1 MADIRTTTTNYVH
14 SKDPN
19 LLNVHKAMVYR
30 DDEPHLRVTLGS
42 DNITISGDVNLVD
55 TVNLS
60 SATLAALETVTISNT
75 SFAITNFPTTSTVYQ
90 GTSPWVTTVTNWPA
104 LQYVNGVLYAVQ
116 SGTWSVGVS
125 GSVSVSNFTSTVNVA
140 SMPAVSGTVA
150 VSSLPAVTGTVTV
163 NGSVT
168 VTNFTSTVNVATLPA
183 ITGTV
188 VVSSLPAVTG
198 TVTVSNF
205 TSTVN
210 INSMP
215 AVSGTVVVSN
225 FTSTVRVDN
234 FPTSVTVTNF
244 TSTVFV
250 SNTLT
255 ISNTSFAVTN
265 FPTTSTVYQGTNPWN
280 ITGTV
285 VASNFTSTVNINSM
299 PSITINTVTIS
310 NTSIAV
316 TNFPTTSTVYQGTS
330 PWTVTGTVVSS
341 NFTSTVQVANTV
353 TVNQGTNPWTV
364 TGNVNATI
372 TGTSTTTLGTGSTD
386 AFGRLRVSQPY
397 TLFDSRARYY
407 DHNEFSSST
416 STGGT
421 VVYDANGSTYQLN
434 VTAANGSSVIR
445 ETKRV
450 FPYQPGKSLLVMTT
464 FCMNTPKTNLR
475 QRVGY
480 FTTNNGIYFE
490 NDGTYNYLVIR
501 SYSSGA
507 LVEDRVR
514 QDAWDNPFAGLN
526 VDRTQ
531 IFWTDVEWLG
541 VGSVRCGFVVNG
553 AYVLCHTFHHAN
565 VAGNTTTYMTTAVLP
580 VRYEI
585 TNTAGTS
592 GASMMRQIC
601 STVISEGGY
610 NAFTYSETA
619 GRGTSVLRLSSAGTY
634 YPVVSIRLD
643 STRLDA
649 IVLPRQ
655 VDVLSPTVNYYRW
668 KLVLN
673 PTLTGA
679 TFAGHSASGTV
690 EYDTA
695 ATAISGG
702 TELQAGYV
710 SSRELSVLGAD
721 EFAFQLG
728 RTLAGVSDI
737 VTLAM
742 AATSNN
748 ADVLAQIGWQE
759 IT

>member
-1 MADIRTTTTNYVH
+1 MVQEIRQNTTDYNHPT
-14 SKDPN
+14 DPN

-55 TVNLS
+55 TVSLS
-60 SATLAALETVTISNT
+60 SSTLAALESIS
-75 SFAITNFPTTSTVYQ
+75 VRQ
-90 GTSPWVTTVTNWPA
+90 E
-104 LQYVNGVLYAVQ
+104 
-116 SGTWSVGVS
+116 GTWTVS
-125 GSVSVSNFTSTVNVA
+125 IGTNGQVVVSNFTSTVNIASLPAITGTVSINSLPAITGTVAVSNFPTSVTVTNFTSTVNIA

-150 VSSLPAVTGTVTV
+150 ISSLPAVTGTVTV

-168 VTNFTSTVNVATLPA
+168 VTNFTSTVNVNSIPA
-183 ITGTV
+183 I
-188 VVSSLPAVTG
+188 TG

-205 TSTVN
+205 TSTV
-210 INSMP
+210 S
-215 AVSGTVVVSN
+215 
-225 FTSTVRVDN
+225 
-234 FPTSVTVTNF
+234 
-244 TSTVFV
+244 V

-255 ISNTSFAVTN
+255 ISNTSFAITN
-265 FPTTSTVYQGTNPWN
+265 FPTTSTV
-280 ITGTV
+280 
-285 VASNFTSTVNINSM
+285 F
-299 PSITINTVTIS
+299 
-310 NTSIAV
+310 
-316 TNFPTTSTVYQGTS
+316 
-330 PWTVTGTVVSS
+330 
-341 NFTSTVQVANTV
+341 
-353 TVNQGTNPWTV
+353 QGTNPWTV
-364 TGNVNATI
+364 TGTVAISSLPEVEIKNDAGNPIPVSGTVNATL
-372 TGTSTTTLGTGSTD
+372 TGTNTFTLGTGSTD
-386 AFGRLRVSQPY
+386 AFGRLRVSEPY

-407 DHNEFSSST
+407 DHNDFSSST

-421 VVYDANGSTYQLN
+421 VVYEADSSTFRLA
-434 VTAANGSSVIR
+434 VSTSNGSSVIR

-450 FPYQPGKSLLVMTT
+450 FPYQPGKSLLVLAT
-464 FCMNTPKTNLR
+464 FAMNTPKVNLR

-501 SYSSGA
+501 SYSTGV
-507 LVEDRVR
+507 LVEDRIR
-514 QDAWDNPFAGLN
+514 QDAWDNPFAALN
-526 VDRTQ
+526 VARTQ
-531 IFWTDVEWLG
+531 IFWTDIEWLG

-565 VAGNTTTYMTTAVLP
+565 VVNNTTTYMTTAVLP

-585 TNTAGTS
+585 TNT
-592 GASMMRQIC
+592 GATASSSMMRQIC

-610 NAFTYSETA
+610 NAFTYSESA
-619 GRGTSVLRLSSAGTY
+619 GRGTSVLRLSSADTY
-634 YPVVSIRLD
+634 YPLVSIRLA

-668 KLVLN
+668 RLVLN

-679 TFAGHSASGTV
+679 TWAGTSTSGTV

-695 ATAISGG
+695 ATGVSGG
-702 TELQAGYV
+702 IELQTGYV
-710 SSRELSVLGAD
+710 SSRELSELGAD
-721 EFAFQLG
+721 AFAFQLG

-737 VTLAM
+737 VTLTM

>member
-1 MADIRTTTTNYVH
+1 MGVQNPNSTNYVH
-14 SKDPN
+14 PNEPN
-19 LLNVHKAMVYR
+19 LLNVHKALTY
-30 DDEPHLRVTLGS
+30 DTSGEPHLRVTLGS
-42 DNITISGDVNLVD
+42 DNITVSGNVNVLDAVRVNNTEAQRIPVYLVGNVLV
-55 TVNLS
+55 VN
-60 SATLAALETVTISNT
+60 
-75 SFAITNFPTTSTVYQ
+75 Q
-90 GTSPWVTTVTNWPA
+90 GTTPWVTTGNANVT
-104 LQYVNGVLYAVQ
+104 V
-116 SGTWSVGVS
+116 VGNITGITTLPS
-125 GSVSVSNFTSTVNVA
+125 ITGNVSVTGNVA
-140 SMPAVSGTVA
+140 VLGNIVA
-150 VSSLPAVTGTVTV
+150 IT
-163 NGSVT
+163 
-168 VTNFTSTVNVATLPA
+168 TLPA

-188 VVSSLPAVTG
+188 GVSG
-198 TVTVSNF
+198 N
-205 TSTVN
+205 VN
-210 INSMP
+210 IGQLP
-215 AVSGTVVVSN
+215 G
-225 FTSTVRVDN
+225 
-234 FPTSVTVTNF
+234 
-244 TSTVFV
+244 
-250 SNTLT
+250 
-255 ISNTSFAVTN
+255 
-265 FPTTSTVYQGTNPWN
+265 
-280 ITGTV
+280 ITGNV
-285 VASNFTSTVNINSM
+285 
-299 PSITINTVTIS
+299 SITQM
-310 NTSIAV
+310 
-316 TNFPTTSTVYQGTS
+316 PG
-330 PWTVTGTVVSS
+330 
-341 NFTSTVQVANTV
+341 
-353 TVNQGTNPWTV
+353 V
-364 TGNVNATI
+364 TGNVNIADGGGSITVDGNVTATL
-372 TGTSTTTLGTGSTD
+372 TGTNTFTLGTGSTD
-386 AFGRLRVSQPY
+386 AFGRLRVSEPY
-397 TLFDSRARYY
+397 TLFDSKARYY
-407 DHNEFSSST
+407 DHSDFSNVNA
-416 STGGT
+416 TGGT
-421 VVYDANGSTYQLN
+421 VVYDANSSTYLLN
-434 VTAANGSSVIR
+434 VTASSGSSVIR

-450 FPYQPGKSLLVMTT
+450 FPYQPGKSLLVLVT
-464 FCMNTPKTNLR
+464 FCMNTPKTDLR

-490 NDGTYNYLVIR
+490 NDGAYNYLVIR

-507 LVEDRVR
+507 LVEDRIR
-514 QDAWDNPFAGLN
+514 QDAWDNPFAALN

-531 IFWTDVEWLG
+531 IFWTDIEWLG

-565 VAGNTTTYMTTAVLP
+565 VAGNTTTYMTTATLP

-668 KLVLN
+668 KLVAN

-679 TFAGHSASGTV
+679 TWAGHSASGTV

-695 ATAISGG
+695 ATALSGG

-710 SSRELSVLGAD
+710 SSRELSELGAD
-721 EFAFQLG
+721 AFAFQLG

>member
-1 MADIRTTTTNYVH
+1 MAARGDTRINSTSYEHPQER
-14 SKDPN
+14 N
-19 LLNVHKAMVYR
+19 LLDLH
-30 DDEPHLRVTLGS
+30 T
-42 DNITISGDVNLVD
+42 
-55 TVNLS
+55 
-60 SATLAALETVTISNT
+60 
-75 SFAITNFPTTSTVYQ
+75 
-90 GTSPWVTTVTNWPA
+90 A
-104 LQYVNGVLYAVQ
+104 LQYRFGTGEPELRVNLGPNAFVISGNVLIPGIVQ
-116 SGTWSVGVS
+116 VFSDPDNPIHNHTTEVGTSGNLQVPWLPIAGNVTVDS
-125 GSVSVSNFTSTVNVA
+125 GNIIVTQGTTPWVVSNSNVA
-140 SMPAVSGTVA
+140 IIGNI
-150 VSSLPAVTGTVTV
+150 TGIT
-163 NGSVT
+163 
-168 VTNFTSTVNVATLPA
+168 TLPA
-183 ITGTV
+183 ITGNV
-188 VVSSLPAVTG
+188 QIWDG
-198 TVTVSNF
+198 GN
-205 TSTVN
+205 
-210 INSMP
+210 
-215 AVSGTVVVSN
+215 
-225 FTSTVRVDN
+225 
-234 FPTSVTVTNF
+234 
-244 TSTVFV
+244 
-250 SNTLT
+250 
-255 ISNTSFAVTN
+255 
-265 FPTTSTVYQGTNPWN
+265 
-280 ITGTV
+280 
-285 VASNFTSTVNINSM
+285 
-299 PSITINTVTIS
+299 SITVD
-310 NTSIAV
+310 
-316 TNFPTTSTVYQGTS
+316 
-330 PWTVTGTVVSS
+330 
-341 NFTSTVQVANTV
+341 
-353 TVNQGTNPWTV
+353 
-364 TGNVNATI
+364 GNVNATI
-372 TGTSTTTLGTGSTD
+372 TGTSTFTLGTGSTD
-386 AFGRLRVSQPY
+386 AFGRLRVSEPY
-397 TLFDSRARYY
+397 TLFDSKARYY
-407 DHNEFSSST
+407 DHNEFSNVNTTGGNVVYNANSST
-416 STGGT
+416 FE
-421 VVYDANGSTYQLN
+421 LN

-450 FPYQPGKSLLVMTT
+450 FPYQPGKSLLVLST

-475 QRVGY
+475 QRAGY

-507 LVEDRVR
+507 LVEDRKR
-514 QDAWDNPFAGLN
+514 QDAWDNPFLALQ

-531 IFWTDVEWLG
+531 IFWTDIEWLG

-565 VAGNTTTYMTTAVLP
+565 VAGNTTTYMTTATLP

-585 TNTAGTS
+585 TNTAGTT

-619 GRGTSVLRLSSAGTY
+619 GRGTSVLRLSSSGTY

-679 TFAGHSASGTV
+679 NWAGHSSSGTV

-710 SSRELSVLGAD
+710 SSRELSELGAD
-721 EFAFQLG
+721 AFAFQLG

>member
-55 TVNLS
+55 TVSLS

-75 SFAITNFPTTSTVYQ
+75 SFAVTNFPTTSTVYQ
-90 GTSPWVTTVTNWPA
+90 GTTPWVTTVTNWPA

-150 VSSLPAVTGTVTV
+150 ISSLPAVTGTVTV

-183 ITGTV
+183 IT
-188 VVSSLPAVTG
+188 
-198 TVTVSNF
+198 
-205 TSTVN
+205 
-210 INSMP
+210 
-215 AVSGTVVVSN
+215 GTVVVSN

-285 VASNFTSTVNINSM
+285 VSSNFTSTVNINSM
-299 PSITINTVTIS
+299 PSVTISNTITFS

-316 TNFPTTSTVYQGTS
+316 TNFPTTSTVY
-330 PWTVTGTVVSS
+330 
-341 NFTSTVQVANTV
+341 
-353 TVNQGTNPWTV
+353 QGTNPWTV

-386 AFGRLRVSQPY
+386 AFGRLRVSEPY

-407 DHNEFSSST
+407 DHNDFSSST
-416 STGGT
+416 STGAT

-434 VTAANGSSVIR
+434 VTSANGSSVIR

-565 VAGNTTTYMTTAVLP
+565 IAGNTTTYMTTAVLP

-673 PTLTGA
+673 PTLTDA
-679 TFAGHSASGTV
+679 TFAGHSATGTV

-695 ATAISGG
+695 ATAMSGG

>member
-1 MADIRTTTTNYVH
+1 MVADIRQPTTGYVH
-14 SKDPN
+14 PTDPN
-19 LLNVHKAMVYR
+19 LLNIHKAMEYK
-30 DDEPHLRVTLGS
+30 DNQPHLRVTLGS
-42 DNITISGDVNLVD
+42 DTITINGDVNLVD
-55 TVNLS
+55 NVRVNNS
-60 SATLAALETVTISNT
+60 T
-75 SFAITNFPTTSTVYQ
+75 TNPVPVFLTNPLTTSTVYQ
-90 GTSPWVTTVTNWPA
+90 GTLPWITNTTVTNWPA
-104 LQYVNGVLYAVQ
+104 LQYVNGTLYAVQ
-116 SGTWSVGVS
+116 SGTWSVGV
-125 GSVSVSNFTSTVNVA
+125 
-140 SMPAVSGTVA
+140 
-150 VSSLPAVTGTVTV
+150 TGNVTV
-163 NGSVT
+163 
-168 VTNFTSTVNVATLPA
+168 
-183 ITGTV
+183 
-188 VVSSLPAVTG
+188 
-198 TVTVSNF
+198 
-205 TSTVN
+205 
-210 INSMP
+210 
-215 AVSGTVVVSN
+215 
-225 FTSTVRVDN
+225 D
-234 FPTSVTVTNF
+234 NF

-265 FPTTSTVYQGTNPWN
+265 FPTTSTVYQGT
-280 ITGTV
+280 
-285 VASNFTSTVNINSM
+285 S
-299 PSITINTVTIS
+299 
-310 NTSIAV
+310 
-316 TNFPTTSTVYQGTS
+316 
-330 PWTVTGTVVSS
+330 
-341 NFTSTVQVANTV
+341 
-353 TVNQGTNPWTV
+353 PWTV

-386 AFGRLRVSQPY
+386 AFGRLRVSEPY

-407 DHNEFSSST
+407 DHNDFSSST
-416 STGGT
+416 STGAT

-450 FPYQPGKSLLVMTT
+450 FPYQPGKSLLVLAT

-565 VAGNTTTYMTTAVLP
+565 VAGNTTTYMTTAILP

-619 GRGTSVLRLSSAGTY
+619 GRGTSVLRLVNAGTY
-634 YPVVSIRLD
+634 YPVVSIRLA

-668 KLVLN
+668 KLVSN

-679 TFAGHSASGTV
+679 TFAGTSTSGTV

-695 ATAISGG
+695 ATAMSGG
-702 TELQAGYV
+702 IELQAGYV
-710 SSRELSVLGAD
+710 SSRELSELGAD
-721 EFAFQLG
+721 AFAFQLG

-737 VTLAM
+737 VTLAL

>member
-1 MADIRTTTTNYVH
+1 LAN
-14 SKDPN
+14 PF
-19 LLNVHKAMVYR
+19 
-30 DDEPHLRVTLGS
+30 PVTLGS
-42 DNITISGDVNLVD
+42 NSIQIIGNISI
-55 TVNLS
+55 
-60 SATLAALETVTISNT
+60 
-75 SFAITNFPTTSTVYQ
+75 PT
-90 GTSPWVTTVTNWPA
+90 
-104 LQYVNGVLYAVQ
+104 
-116 SGTWSVGVS
+116 
-125 GSVSVSNFTSTVNVA
+125 TVNVA
-140 SMPAVSGTVA
+140 SSPDDPVHTHITEIGTSGNLLALGINYMPIGGNVSII
-150 VSSLPAVTGTVTV
+150 SNVTV
-163 NGSVT
+163 
-168 VTNFTSTVNVATLPA
+168 L
-183 ITGTV
+183 
-188 VVSSLPAVTG
+188 
-198 TVTVSNF
+198 
-205 TSTVN
+205 
-210 INSMP
+210 
-215 AVSGTVVVSN
+215 
-225 FTSTVRVDN
+225 
-234 FPTSVTVTNF
+234 
-244 TSTVFV
+244 
-250 SNTLT
+250 
-255 ISNTSFAVTN
+255 
-265 FPTTSTVYQGTNPWN
+265 
-280 ITGTV
+280 
-285 VASNFTSTVNINSM
+285 
-299 PSITINTVTIS
+299 
-310 NTSIAV
+310 
-316 TNFPTTSTVYQGTS
+316 
-330 PWTVTGTVVSS
+330 
-341 NFTSTVQVANTV
+341 
-353 TVNQGTNPWTV
+353 QGTNPWTV
-364 TGNVNATI
+364 NGSVGITSIGNIDIGNTSLPVRIQGNVNVNPISVTGITSNVNVNPLSATVSGNIGILNTNGNIVSNTNPFPVTGNLTATI
-372 TGTSTTTLGTGSTD
+372 TGTSTVTLGTGSTD
-386 AFGRLRVSQPY
+386 AFGRLRTSQPY

-407 DHNEFSSST
+407 DHNDFSNVNA
-416 STGGT
+416 TGGT
-421 VVYDANGSTYQLN
+421 VVYDTNSSTFQLN

-450 FPYQPGKSLLVMTT
+450 FPYQPGKSLLVLTT

-480 FTTNNGIYFE
+480 FTTNNGVYFE

-514 QDAWDNPFAGLN
+514 QDAWDNPFAALN

-531 IFWTDVEWLG
+531 IFWIDVEWLG
-541 VGSVRCGFVVNG
+541 VGSVRCGFVING

-565 VAGNTTTYMTTAVLP
+565 IIGNTTTYMTTATLP

-585 TNTAGTS
+585 TNTAATVGT
-592 GASMMRQIC
+592 SMMRQIC

-619 GRGTSVLRLSSAGTY
+619 GRGTSILRLATAETY

-679 TFAGHSASGTV
+679 NWAGTSTSGTV

-702 TELQAGYV
+702 IELQAGYV
-710 SSRELSVLGAD
+710 SSRELSELGAD
-721 EFAFQLG
+721 AFAFQLG

>member
-1 MADIRTTTTNYVH
+1 MGVQNPNSTNYVH
-14 SKDPN
+14 PNEPN
-19 LLNVHKAMVYR
+19 LLNVHKAMTYS
-30 DDEPHLRVTLGS
+30 DGEPHLRVTLGS
-42 DNITISGDVNLVD
+42 DNITVSGNVNLLDAVRINN
-55 TVNLS
+55 TEAQRIPVYLVGNVLVVN
-60 SATLAALETVTISNT
+60 
-75 SFAITNFPTTSTVYQ
+75 Q
-90 GTSPWVTTVTNWPA
+90 GTTPWVTTGNA
-104 LQYVNGVLYAVQ
+104 N
-116 SGTWSVGVS
+116 
-125 GSVSVSNFTSTVNVA
+125 
-140 SMPAVSGTVA
+140 
-150 VSSLPAVTGTVTV
+150 VTV
-163 NGSVT
+163 IGNIAGIT
-168 VTNFTSTVNVATLPA
+168 TLP
-183 ITGTV
+183 
-188 VVSSLPAVTG
+188 
-198 TVTVSNF
+198 
-205 TSTVN
+205 
-210 INSMP
+210 
-215 AVSGTVVVSN
+215 
-225 FTSTVRVDN
+225 
-234 FPTSVTVTNF
+234 
-244 TSTVFV
+244 
-250 SNTLT
+250 
-255 ISNTSFAVTN
+255 
-265 FPTTSTVYQGTNPWN
+265 
-280 ITGTV
+280 
-285 VASNFTSTVNINSM
+285 
-299 PSITINTVTIS
+299 SI
-310 NTSIAV
+310 
-316 TNFPTTSTVYQGTS
+316 
-330 PWTVTGTVVSS
+330 
-341 NFTSTVQVANTV
+341 
-353 TVNQGTNPWTV
+353 
-364 TGNVNATI
+364 TGNVNVNNFPSNVRITDMPGITGNVAIYDGGNSITVDGNVTATI
-372 TGTSTTTLGTGSTD
+372 TGTSTFTLGSGSTD
-386 AFGRLRVSQPY
+386 AFGRLRVSEPY
-397 TLFDSRARYY
+397 TLFDSKARYY
-407 DHNEFSSST
+407 DHSDFSNVNA
-416 STGGT
+416 TGGT
-421 VVYDANGSTYQLN
+421 VVYDANSSTYQLN
-434 VTAANGSSVIR
+434 VTADSGSSVVR

-450 FPYQPGKSLLVMTT
+450 FPYQPGKSLLVLTT

-490 NDGTYNYLVIR
+490 NDGAYNYLVIR

-507 LVEDRVR
+507 LVEDRIR

-531 IFWTDVEWLG
+531 IFWTDIEWLG

-565 VAGNTTTYMTTAVLP
+565 VAGNTTTYMTTATLP

-585 TNTAGTS
+585 TNTAGTT
-592 GASMMRQIC
+592 GVSMMRQIC

-634 YPVVSIRLD
+634 YPIVSIRLD

-679 TFAGHSASGTV
+679 TWAGHSSSGTV

-710 SSRELSVLGAD
+710 SSRELSELGAD
-721 EFAFQLG
+721 AFAFQLG

>member
-1 MADIRTTTTNYVH
+1 MAARGDTRINSTSYEHPQER
-14 SKDPN
+14 N
-19 LLNVHKAMVYR
+19 LLDLH
-30 DDEPHLRVTLGS
+30 T
-42 DNITISGDVNLVD
+42 
-55 TVNLS
+55 
-60 SATLAALETVTISNT
+60 
-75 SFAITNFPTTSTVYQ
+75 
-90 GTSPWVTTVTNWPA
+90 A
-104 LQYVNGVLYAVQ
+104 LQYRFGTGEPELRVNLGPNAFVISGNVLIPGIVQ
-116 SGTWSVGVS
+116 VFSDPDNPIHNHTTEVGTSGNLQVPWLPVAGNVTVDS
-125 GSVSVSNFTSTVNVA
+125 GNIIVTQGTIPWIVSNSNVA
-140 SMPAVSGTVA
+140 IIGNI
-150 VSSLPAVTGTVTV
+150 TGIT
-163 NGSVT
+163 
-168 VTNFTSTVNVATLPA
+168 TLPA
-183 ITGTV
+183 ITGNV
-188 VVSSLPAVTG
+188 QIWDG
-198 TVTVSNF
+198 GN
-205 TSTVN
+205 
-210 INSMP
+210 
-215 AVSGTVVVSN
+215 
-225 FTSTVRVDN
+225 
-234 FPTSVTVTNF
+234 
-244 TSTVFV
+244 
-250 SNTLT
+250 
-255 ISNTSFAVTN
+255 
-265 FPTTSTVYQGTNPWN
+265 
-280 ITGTV
+280 
-285 VASNFTSTVNINSM
+285 
-299 PSITINTVTIS
+299 SITVD
-310 NTSIAV
+310 
-316 TNFPTTSTVYQGTS
+316 
-330 PWTVTGTVVSS
+330 
-341 NFTSTVQVANTV
+341 
-353 TVNQGTNPWTV
+353 
-364 TGNVNATI
+364 GNVNATI
-372 TGTSTTTLGTGSTD
+372 TGTSTFTLGTGSTD
-386 AFGRLRVSQPY
+386 AFGRLRVSEPY
-397 TLFDSRARYY
+397 TLFDSKARYY
-407 DHNEFSSST
+407 DHNEFSNVNTTGGNVVYNANSST
-416 STGGT
+416 FE
-421 VVYDANGSTYQLN
+421 LN

-450 FPYQPGKSLLVMTT
+450 FPYQPGKSLLILAT
-464 FCMNTPKTNLR
+464 FCMNTPRTNLR

-565 VAGNTTTYMTTAVLP
+565 IAGNTTTYMTTAVLP

-601 STVISEGGY
+601 ATVISEGGY

-619 GRGTSVLRLSSAGTY
+619 GRGTSVLRLSSSGTY

-668 KLVLN
+668 KLMLN

-679 TFAGHSASGTV
+679 NWAGHSSSGTV

-710 SSRELSVLGAD
+710 SSRELSELGAD
-721 EFAFQLG
+721 AFAFQLG

>member
-1 MADIRTTTTNYVH
+1 MGVRNDNSTEYVH
-14 SKDPN
+14 PDEPN
-19 LLNVHKAMVYR
+19 LLNLHKAMQYNANG
-30 DDEPHLRVTLGS
+30 EPEIRTATAIEG
-42 DNITISGDVNLVD
+42 NIIIEGDVNIPGNIAVFSTPELPVH
-55 TVNLS
+55 TH
-60 SATLAALETVTISNT
+60 
-75 SFAITNFPTTSTVYQ
+75 ITEV
-90 GTSPWVTTVTNWPA
+90 GTSGILDVPFMPISGNVIVSSGNIRISGGN
-104 LQYVNGVLYAVQ
+104 VNAN
-116 SGTWSVGVS
+116 VS
-125 GSVSVSNFTSTVNVA
+125 GSVIVSSGNVNA
-140 SMPAVSGTVA
+140 NVSGSVA
-150 VSSLPAVTGTVTV
+150 VSSGNITVDGNVGIIGNVTV
-163 NGSVT
+163 
-168 VTNFTSTVNVATLPA
+168 L
-183 ITGTV
+183 
-188 VVSSLPAVTG
+188 
-198 TVTVSNF
+198 
-205 TSTVN
+205 
-210 INSMP
+210 
-215 AVSGTVVVSN
+215 
-225 FTSTVRVDN
+225 
-234 FPTSVTVTNF
+234 
-244 TSTVFV
+244 
-250 SNTLT
+250 
-255 ISNTSFAVTN
+255 
-265 FPTTSTVYQGTNPWN
+265 QGTIPWSVFGNVEAN
-280 ITGTV
+280 ITGGNLRANV
-285 VASNFTSTVNINSM
+285 SGSN
-299 PSITINTVTIS
+299 VTIDNS
-310 NTSIAV
+310 SFEV
-316 TNFPTTSTVYQGTS
+316 TQGTT
-330 PWTVTGTVVSS
+330 PWSVSGNVQANITNANIQVT
-341 NFTSTVQVANTV
+341 
-353 TVNQGTNPWTV
+353 QGTTPWSV
-364 TGNVNATI
+364 TGNVNANVTGGNISVTGNIAGITSLPSIQANVTGGNISVTGNIAGITSLPSIQANVTGGNISVTGNIAGITSLPSIQANVTGGNINANVTQGTDPWHVDGNVTI
-372 TGTSTTTLGTGSTD
+372 TGTSTFTLGTGSTD
-386 AFGRLRVSQPY
+386 AFGRLRVSEPY
-397 TLFDSRARYY
+397 TLYDSKLRYY

-416 STGGT
+416 STGGN
-421 VVYDANGSTYQLN
+421 VVYNANSSTFELN
-434 VTAANGSSVIR
+434 VSGSDGSSVIR

-450 FPYQPGKSLLVMTT
+450 FPYQPGKSLLVLTT

-475 QRVGY
+475 QRAGY

-507 LVEDRVR
+507 LVEDRKR
-514 QDAWDNPFAGLN
+514 QDAWDNPFLALQ

-541 VGSVRCGFVVNG
+541 VGSVRCGFVING

-565 VAGNTTTYMTTAVLP
+565 VAGNTTTYMTTATLP

-585 TNTAGTS
+585 TNTAGTT

-619 GRGTSVLRLSSAGTY
+619 GRGTSVLRLSSSGTY

-668 KLVLN
+668 KLMLN

-679 TFAGHSASGTV
+679 NWAGHSSSGTV
-690 EYDTA
+690 EYDIA

-710 SSRELSVLGAD
+710 SSRELSELGAD
-721 EFAFQLG
+721 AFAFQLG

>member
-1 MADIRTTTTNYVH
+1 MAARGDTRINSTSYEHPQER
-14 SKDPN
+14 N
-19 LLNVHKAMVYR
+19 LLDLH
-30 DDEPHLRVTLGS
+30 T
-42 DNITISGDVNLVD
+42 
-55 TVNLS
+55 
-60 SATLAALETVTISNT
+60 
-75 SFAITNFPTTSTVYQ
+75 
-90 GTSPWVTTVTNWPA
+90 A
-104 LQYVNGVLYAVQ
+104 LQYRYLTGEPELRVNLGPNAFVISGNVIIPGIVQ
-116 SGTWSVGVS
+116 VFSDPDNPIHNHTTEVGTSGNLQVPWLPIAGNVTVDS
-125 GSVSVSNFTSTVNVA
+125 GNIIVTQGTTPWVVSNSNVA
-140 SMPAVSGTVA
+140 IIGNI
-150 VSSLPAVTGTVTV
+150 TGIT
-163 NGSVT
+163 
-168 VTNFTSTVNVATLPA
+168 TLPA
-183 ITGTV
+183 ITGNV
-188 VVSSLPAVTG
+188 QIWDG
-198 TVTVSNF
+198 GN
-205 TSTVN
+205 
-210 INSMP
+210 
-215 AVSGTVVVSN
+215 
-225 FTSTVRVDN
+225 
-234 FPTSVTVTNF
+234 
-244 TSTVFV
+244 
-250 SNTLT
+250 
-255 ISNTSFAVTN
+255 
-265 FPTTSTVYQGTNPWN
+265 
-280 ITGTV
+280 
-285 VASNFTSTVNINSM
+285 
-299 PSITINTVTIS
+299 SITVD
-310 NTSIAV
+310 
-316 TNFPTTSTVYQGTS
+316 
-330 PWTVTGTVVSS
+330 
-341 NFTSTVQVANTV
+341 
-353 TVNQGTNPWTV
+353 
-364 TGNVNATI
+364 GNVNATI
-372 TGTSTTTLGTGSTD
+372 TGTSTFTLGTGSTD
-386 AFGRLRVSQPY
+386 AFGRLRVSEPY
-397 TLFDSRARYY
+397 TLFDSKARYY
-407 DHNEFSSST
+407 DHNEFSNVNT
-416 STGGT
+416 TGGT
-421 VVYDANGSTYQLN
+421 VVYDANSSTFELN

-450 FPYQPGKSLLVMTT
+450 FPYQPGKSLLILAT
-464 FCMNTPKTNLR
+464 FCMNTPRTNLR

-541 VGSVRCGFVVNG
+541 VGSVRCGFVVDG

-565 VAGNTTTYMTTAVLP
+565 VAGNTTTYMTTATLP

-585 TNTAGTS
+585 TNTAGTTGVS
-592 GASMMRQIC
+592 TMRQIC

-619 GRGTSVLRLSSAGTY
+619 GRGTTVLRLSSAGTY
-634 YPVVSIRLD
+634 YPIVSIRLD

-668 KLVLN
+668 KLMLN
-673 PTLTGA
+673 PTRTDA
-679 TFAGHSASGTV
+679 NWAGTSTSGTV

-710 SSRELSVLGAD
+710 SSRELSELGAD
-721 EFAFQLG
+721 AFAFQLG

>member
-1 MADIRTTTTNYVH
+1 MGIRNPNSTEYEH
-14 SKDPN
+14 PDEPN
-19 LLNVHKAMVYR
+19 LLNLHKAMEYNA
-30 DDEPHLRVTLGS
+30 DGKPHVRVSLGS
-42 DNITISGDVNLVD
+42 DNITITGDVNLVD
-55 TVNLS
+55 TVTVNSTPEDPVHTHITEVGTSGILAVPYMPIQGTVS
-60 SATLAALETVTISNT
+60 IGTDGTVSLSATTLSALENINAT
-75 SFAITNFPTTSTVYQ
+75 
-90 GTSPWVTTVTNWPA
+90 
-104 LQYVNGVLYAVQ
+104 
-116 SGTWSVGVS
+116 
-125 GSVSVSNFTSTVNVA
+125 
-140 SMPAVSGTVA
+140 VSGTVE
-150 VSSLPAVTGTVTV
+150 L
-163 NGSVT
+163 GST
-168 VTNFTSTVNVATLPA
+168 TLSA
-183 ITGTV
+183 
-188 VVSSLPAVTG
+188 LE
-198 TVTVSNF
+198 
-205 TSTVN
+205 
-210 INSMP
+210 
-215 AVSGTVVVSN
+215 
-225 FTSTVRVDN
+225 
-234 FPTSVTVTNF
+234 
-244 TSTVFV
+244 
-250 SNTLT
+250 T
-255 ISNTSFAVTN
+255 I
-265 FPTTSTVYQGTNPWN
+265 
-280 ITGTV
+280 
-285 VASNFTSTVNINSM
+285 
-299 PSITINTVTIS
+299 
-310 NTSIAV
+310 
-316 TNFPTTSTVYQGTS
+316 
-330 PWTVTGTVVSS
+330 
-341 NFTSTVQVANTV
+341 

-364 TGNVNATI
+364 NGNVNATI
-372 TGTSTTTLGTGSTD
+372 TGTGTVTLGTGSTD
-386 AFGRLRVSQPY
+386 AFGRLRTSQPY

-450 FPYQPGKSLLVMTT
+450 FPYQPGKSLLVLTT

-501 SYSSGA
+501 SYSSGV

-531 IFWTDVEWLG
+531 IFWTDIEWLG

-565 VAGNTTTYMTTAVLP
+565 VAGNTTTYMTTAILP

-619 GRGTSVLRLSSAGTY
+619 GRGTSVLRLATAGTY
-634 YPVVSIRLD
+634 YPIVSIRLA

-679 TFAGHSASGTV
+679 TFAGTSTSGTV

-710 SSRELSVLGAD
+710 SSRELSELGAD
-721 EFAFQLG
+721 AFAFQLG

>member
-1 MADIRTTTTNYVH
+1 MPYQHNNR
-14 SKDPN
+14 DPN
-19 LLNVHKAMVYR
+19 LNNLHHAMELDV
-30 DDEPHLRVTLGS
+30 DGVPHVRVTLGS
-42 DNITISGDVNLVD
+42 DNITITGDVNLLD
-55 TVNLS
+55 TVTVTSTPEAPVHTHVTEVGTSGILAVPYMPIQGTVSIGSDGTVSLS
-60 SATLAALETVTISNT
+60 ANTLSALENITV
-75 SFAITNFPTTSTVYQ
+75 
-90 GTSPWVTTVTNWPA
+90 G
-104 LQYVNGVLYAVQ
+104 
-116 SGTWSVGVS
+116 
-125 GSVSVSNFTSTVNVA
+125 GSVSVSNFPATQAVTGTFWQTTQPVSGTVTIQDGGNTITVDGTVTANVTF
-140 SMPAVSGTVA
+140 PTTQQVSGTVA
-150 VSSLPAVTGTVTV
+150 LDSTSLSA
-163 NGSVT
+163 
-168 VTNFTSTVNVATLPA
+168 LE
-183 ITGTV
+183 
-188 VVSSLPAVTG
+188 
-198 TVTVSNF
+198 
-205 TSTVN
+205 
-210 INSMP
+210 
-215 AVSGTVVVSN
+215 
-225 FTSTVRVDN
+225 
-234 FPTSVTVTNF
+234 
-244 TSTVFV
+244 
-250 SNTLT
+250 NT
-255 ISNTSFAVTN
+255 
-265 FPTTSTVYQGTNPWN
+265 
-280 ITGTV
+280 
-285 VASNFTSTVNINSM
+285 
-299 PSITINTVTIS
+299 TVTIS
-310 NTSIAV
+310 
-316 TNFPTTSTVYQGTS
+316 GT
-330 PWTVTGTVVSS
+330 P
-341 NFTSTVQVANTV
+341 
-353 TVNQGTNPWTV
+353 TVNIGTIPEVEIKNDSGNPIPIS
-364 TGNVNATI
+364 GNVNATI
-372 TGTSTTTLGTGSTD
+372 TGNSTVTLGTGSTD
-386 AFGRLRVSQPY
+386 AFGRLRTSQPY

-464 FCMNTPKTNLR
+464 FCMNTPKANLR

-490 NDGTYNYLVIR
+490 NDGVYNYLVIR

-514 QDAWDNPFAGLN
+514 QDAWDNTFAGLN

-541 VGSVRCGFVVNG
+541 VGSVRCGFIVNG

-565 VAGNTTTYMTTAVLP
+565 VAGNTTTYMTTATLP

-619 GRGTSVLRLSSAGTY
+619 GRGTSVLRLVTAGTY
-634 YPVVSIRLD
+634 YPLVSIRLA

-668 KLVLN
+668 KLVSN

-679 TFAGHSASGTV
+679 TFAGTSTSGTV

-695 ATAISGG
+695 ATVISGG

-710 SSRELSVLGAD
+710 SSRELSELGAD
-721 EFAFQLG
+721 AFAFQLG

-737 VTLAM
+737 VTLAL

-748 ADVLAQIGWQE
+748 ADVLGQIGWQE

>member
-1 MADIRTTTTNYVH
+1 MSYTPPSPGRGDRRLNTTDYQHPQET
-14 SKDPN
+14 N
-19 LLNVHKAMVYR
+19 LL
-30 DDEPHLRVTLGS
+30 
-42 DNITISGDVNLVD
+42 DV
-55 TVNLS
+55 
-60 SATLAALETVTISNT
+60 AR
-75 SFAITNFPTTSTVYQ
+75 
-90 GTSPWVTTVTNWPA
+90 A
-104 LQYVNGVLYAVQ
+104 LQYRYLTGEPELRVNLGPNAFVIRGNVLIPGIVQ
-116 SGTWSVGVS
+116 VFSDPDNPIHNHTTEVGTSGNLQVPWLPVAGNVTVDS
-125 GSVSVSNFTSTVNVA
+125 GNIIVTQGTTPWVVSNSNVA
-140 SMPAVSGTVA
+140 IIGNI
-150 VSSLPAVTGTVTV
+150 TGIT
-163 NGSVT
+163 
-168 VTNFTSTVNVATLPA
+168 TLPA
-183 ITGTV
+183 ITGNV
-188 VVSSLPAVTG
+188 QIWDG
-198 TVTVSNF
+198 GN
-205 TSTVN
+205 
-210 INSMP
+210 
-215 AVSGTVVVSN
+215 
-225 FTSTVRVDN
+225 
-234 FPTSVTVTNF
+234 
-244 TSTVFV
+244 
-250 SNTLT
+250 
-255 ISNTSFAVTN
+255 
-265 FPTTSTVYQGTNPWN
+265 
-280 ITGTV
+280 
-285 VASNFTSTVNINSM
+285 
-299 PSITINTVTIS
+299 SITVD
-310 NTSIAV
+310 
-316 TNFPTTSTVYQGTS
+316 
-330 PWTVTGTVVSS
+330 
-341 NFTSTVQVANTV
+341 
-353 TVNQGTNPWTV
+353 
-364 TGNVNATI
+364 GNVNATI
-372 TGTSTTTLGTGSTD
+372 TGTSTFTLGTGSTD
-386 AFGRLRVSQPY
+386 AFGRLRVSEPY
-397 TLFDSRARYY
+397 TLFDSKARYY
-407 DHNEFSSST
+407 DHNEFSNVNTTGGNVVYNANSST
-416 STGGT
+416 FE
-421 VVYDANGSTYQLN
+421 LN

-450 FPYQPGKSLLVMTT
+450 FPYQPGKSLLILAT
-464 FCMNTPKTNLR
+464 FCMNTPRTNLR

-565 VAGNTTTYMTTAVLP
+565 IAGNTTTYMTTAVLP

-601 STVISEGGY
+601 ATVISEGGY
-610 NAFTYSETA
+610 NAFTYSESA
-619 GRGTSVLRLSSAGTY
+619 GRGTSVLRLSSSGTY

-679 TFAGHSASGTV
+679 NWAGLSNSGTV

-710 SSRELSVLGAD
+710 SSRELSELGAD
-721 EFAFQLG
+721 AFAFQLG

>member
-1 MADIRTTTTNYVH
+1 MAVDRYQNSTNYEH
-14 SKDPN
+14 PQESN
-19 LLNVHKAMVYR
+19 LLNIHKTMQYNSTGQPVARVHV
-30 DDEPHLRVTLGS
+30 DGITLE
-42 DNITISGDVNLVD
+42 GDVIVD
-55 TVNLS
+55 TVSLS
-60 SATLAALETVTISNT
+60 TSTLAALESIS
-75 SFAITNFPTTSTVYQ
+75 VRQ
-90 GTSPWVTTVTNWPA
+90 E
-104 LQYVNGVLYAVQ
+104 
-116 SGTWSVGVS
+116 GTWTVS
-125 GSVSVSNFTSTVNVA
+125 IGTNGQVVVSNFTSTVNVA
-140 SMPAVSGTVA
+140 S
-150 VSSLPAVTGTVTV
+150 LPAITGIVEI
-163 NGSVT
+163 S
-168 VTNFTSTVNVATLPA
+168 SLPA

-188 VVSSLPAVTG
+188 
-198 TVTVSNF
+198 
-205 TSTVN
+205 
-210 INSMP
+210 
-215 AVSGTVVVSN
+215 AVS
-225 FTSTVRVDN
+225 
-234 FPTSVTVTNF
+234 NF

-265 FPTTSTVYQGTNPWN
+265 FPTTSTVFQGTTPWT

-285 VASNFTSTVNINSM
+285 AISSLPEVEIKNDAGNPIPVSG
-299 PSITINTVTIS
+299 TVTA
-310 NTSIAV
+310 TL
-316 TNFPTTSTVYQGTS
+316 
-330 PWTVTGTVVSS
+330 TGT
-341 NFTSTVQVANTV
+341 NTF
-353 TVNQGTNPWTV
+353 
-364 TGNVNATI
+364 
-372 TGTSTTTLGTGSTD
+372 TLGTGSTD
-386 AFGRLRVSQPY
+386 AFGRLRVSEPY

-407 DHNEFSSST
+407 DHNDFSNST

-421 VVYDANGSTYQLN
+421 VVYEADSSTFRLA
-434 VTAANGSSVIR
+434 VSTSNGSSVIR

-450 FPYQPGKSLLVMTT
+450 FPYQPGKSLLVLAT
-464 FCMNTPKTNLR
+464 FAMNTPKANLR

-490 NDGTYNYLVIR
+490 NDGAYNYLVIR

-507 LVEDRVR
+507 LVEDRIR
-514 QDAWDNPFAGLN
+514 QDAWDNPFAALN

-531 IFWTDVEWLG
+531 IFWTDIEWLG

-565 VAGNTTTYMTTAVLP
+565 VVNNTTTYMTTAVLP

-585 TNTAGTS
+585 TNT
-592 GASMMRQIC
+592 GATASSSMMRQIC

-610 NAFTYSETA
+610 NAFTYSESA
-619 GRGTSVLRLSSAGTY
+619 GRGTSVLRLATAGTY
-634 YPVVSIRLD
+634 YPLVSIRLA

-668 KLVLN
+668 KLMLN

-679 TFAGHSASGTV
+679 NWAGTSSSGTV

-695 ATAISGG
+695 ATEVSDGI
-702 TELQAGYV
+702 ELQTGYV
-710 SSRELSVLGAD
+710 SSRELSELGAD
-721 EFAFQLG
+721 AFAFQLG

-737 VTLAM
+737 VTLTM

>member
-1 MADIRTTTTNYVH
+1 MGVQNPNSTNYVH
-14 SKDPN
+14 PNEPN
-19 LLNVHKAMVYR
+19 LLNVHKALTY
-30 DDEPHLRVTLGS
+30 DTSGEPHLRVTLGS
-42 DNITISGDVNLVD
+42 DNITVSGNVNVLDAVRVNNTEAQRIPVYLVGNVLV
-55 TVNLS
+55 VN
-60 SATLAALETVTISNT
+60 
-75 SFAITNFPTTSTVYQ
+75 Q
-90 GTSPWVTTVTNWPA
+90 GTTPWVTTGNA
-104 LQYVNGVLYAVQ
+104 N
-116 SGTWSVGVS
+116 
-125 GSVSVSNFTSTVNVA
+125 
-140 SMPAVSGTVA
+140 
-150 VSSLPAVTGTVTV
+150 
-163 NGSVT
+163 VT
-168 VTNFTSTVNVATLPA
+168 VTGNITGITTLPSITGNVSVTGNVAILGNIVAITTLPA

-188 VVSSLPAVTG
+188 GVSG
-198 TVTVSNF
+198 N
-205 TSTVN
+205 VN
-210 INSMP
+210 IGQLP
-215 AVSGTVVVSN
+215 G
-225 FTSTVRVDN
+225 
-234 FPTSVTVTNF
+234 
-244 TSTVFV
+244 
-250 SNTLT
+250 
-255 ISNTSFAVTN
+255 
-265 FPTTSTVYQGTNPWN
+265 
-280 ITGTV
+280 ITGNV
-285 VASNFTSTVNINSM
+285 
-299 PSITINTVTIS
+299 SITQM
-310 NTSIAV
+310 
-316 TNFPTTSTVYQGTS
+316 PG
-330 PWTVTGTVVSS
+330 
-341 NFTSTVQVANTV
+341 
-353 TVNQGTNPWTV
+353 V
-364 TGNVNATI
+364 TGNVNIADGGGSITVDGNVTATL
-372 TGTSTTTLGTGSTD
+372 TGTSTFTLGSGSTD
-386 AFGRLRVSQPY
+386 AFGRLRVSEPY
-397 TLFDSRARYY
+397 TLFDSKARYY
-407 DHNEFSSST
+407 DHSDFSNVNA
-416 STGGT
+416 TGGT
-421 VVYDANGSTYQLN
+421 VVYDADSSTYLLN
-434 VTAANGSSVIR
+434 VTASSGSSVIR

-450 FPYQPGKSLLVMTT
+450 FPYQPGKSLLVLTT

-490 NDGTYNYLVIR
+490 NDGAYNYLVIR

-507 LVEDRVR
+507 LVEDRIR
-514 QDAWDNPFAGLN
+514 QDAWDNPFAALN

-531 IFWTDVEWLG
+531 IFWTDIEWLG

-565 VAGNTTTYMTTAVLP
+565 VAGNTTTYMTTAILP

-592 GASMMRQIC
+592 GDSMMRQIC

-673 PTLTGA
+673 PTLTNA
-679 TFAGHSASGTV
+679 NWAGTSSSGTV

-695 ATAISGG
+695 ATALSGG

-710 SSRELSVLGAD
+710 SSRELSELGAD
-721 EFAFQLG
+721 AFAFQLG

-737 VTLAM
+737 ITLAM

>member
-1 MADIRTTTTNYVH
+1 MAARGDTRINSTSYEHPQER
-14 SKDPN
+14 N
-19 LLNVHKAMVYR
+19 LLDLH
-30 DDEPHLRVTLGS
+30 T
-42 DNITISGDVNLVD
+42 
-55 TVNLS
+55 
-60 SATLAALETVTISNT
+60 
-75 SFAITNFPTTSTVYQ
+75 
-90 GTSPWVTTVTNWPA
+90 A
-104 LQYVNGVLYAVQ
+104 LQYRFGTGEPELRVNLGPNAFVISGNVLIPGIVQ
-116 SGTWSVGVS
+116 VFSDPDNPIHNHTTEVGTSGNLQVPWLPIAGNVTVDS
-125 GSVSVSNFTSTVNVA
+125 GNIIVTQGTTPWVVSNSNVA
-140 SMPAVSGTVA
+140 IIGNI
-150 VSSLPAVTGTVTV
+150 TGIT
-163 NGSVT
+163 
-168 VTNFTSTVNVATLPA
+168 TLPA
-183 ITGTV
+183 ITGNV
-188 VVSSLPAVTG
+188 QIWDG
-198 TVTVSNF
+198 GN
-205 TSTVN
+205 
-210 INSMP
+210 
-215 AVSGTVVVSN
+215 
-225 FTSTVRVDN
+225 
-234 FPTSVTVTNF
+234 
-244 TSTVFV
+244 
-250 SNTLT
+250 
-255 ISNTSFAVTN
+255 
-265 FPTTSTVYQGTNPWN
+265 
-280 ITGTV
+280 
-285 VASNFTSTVNINSM
+285 
-299 PSITINTVTIS
+299 SITVD
-310 NTSIAV
+310 
-316 TNFPTTSTVYQGTS
+316 
-330 PWTVTGTVVSS
+330 
-341 NFTSTVQVANTV
+341 
-353 TVNQGTNPWTV
+353 
-364 TGNVNATI
+364 GNVNATI
-372 TGTSTTTLGTGSTD
+372 TGTSTFTLGTGSTD
-386 AFGRLRVSQPY
+386 AFGRLRVSEPY
-397 TLFDSRARYY
+397 TLFDSKARYY
-407 DHNEFSSST
+407 DHNEFSNVNTTGGNVVYNANSST
-416 STGGT
+416 FE
-421 VVYDANGSTYQLN
+421 LN

-450 FPYQPGKSLLVMTT
+450 FPYQPGKSLLVLST

-475 QRVGY
+475 QRAGY

-507 LVEDRVR
+507 LVEDRKR
-514 QDAWDNPFAGLN
+514 QDAWDNPFLALQ

-531 IFWTDVEWLG
+531 IFWTDIEWLG

-565 VAGNTTTYMTTAVLP
+565 VAGNTTTYMTTATLP

-585 TNTAGTS
+585 TNTAGTT

-601 STVISEGGY
+601 ATVISEGGY

-619 GRGTSVLRLSSAGTY
+619 GRGTSVLRLSSSGTY

-668 KLVLN
+668 KLMLN

-679 TFAGHSASGTV
+679 NWAGHSSSGTV

-710 SSRELSVLGAD
+710 SSRELSELGAD
-721 EFAFQLG
+721 AFAFQLG

>member
-1 MADIRTTTTNYVH
+1 MAARGDTRINSTSYEHPQER
-14 SKDPN
+14 N
-19 LLNVHKAMVYR
+19 LLDLH
-30 DDEPHLRVTLGS
+30 T
-42 DNITISGDVNLVD
+42 
-55 TVNLS
+55 
-60 SATLAALETVTISNT
+60 
-75 SFAITNFPTTSTVYQ
+75 
-90 GTSPWVTTVTNWPA
+90 A
-104 LQYVNGVLYAVQ
+104 LQYRYLTGEPELRVNLGPNAFVISGNVIIPGIVQ
-116 SGTWSVGVS
+116 VFSSIDNPIHEHITEVGTGGNLQVPWLPIAGNVTVDSGNIIVTQGTTPWV
-125 GSVSVSNFTSTVNVA
+125 VSNSNVA
-140 SMPAVSGTVA
+140 IIGNISGIT
-150 VSSLPAVTGTVTV
+150 
-163 NGSVT
+163 
-168 VTNFTSTVNVATLPA
+168 TLPA
-183 ITGTV
+183 ITGNV
-188 VVSSLPAVTG
+188 QIWDG
-198 TVTVSNF
+198 GN
-205 TSTVN
+205 
-210 INSMP
+210 
-215 AVSGTVVVSN
+215 
-225 FTSTVRVDN
+225 
-234 FPTSVTVTNF
+234 
-244 TSTVFV
+244 
-250 SNTLT
+250 
-255 ISNTSFAVTN
+255 
-265 FPTTSTVYQGTNPWN
+265 
-280 ITGTV
+280 
-285 VASNFTSTVNINSM
+285 
-299 PSITINTVTIS
+299 SITVD
-310 NTSIAV
+310 
-316 TNFPTTSTVYQGTS
+316 
-330 PWTVTGTVVSS
+330 
-341 NFTSTVQVANTV
+341 
-353 TVNQGTNPWTV
+353 
-364 TGNVNATI
+364 GNVNATI
-372 TGTSTTTLGTGSTD
+372 TGTSTFTLGTGSTD
-386 AFGRLRVSQPY
+386 AFGRLRVSEPY
-397 TLFDSRARYY
+397 TLFDTKSRYY
-407 DHNEFSSST
+407 DHNEFSNVNT
-416 STGGT
+416 TGGT
-421 VVYDANGSTYQLN
+421 VVYDANSSTFELN

-450 FPYQPGKSLLVMTT
+450 FPYQPGKSLLILAT
-464 FCMNTPKTNLR
+464 FCMNTPRTNLR

-541 VGSVRCGFVVNG
+541 VGSVRCGFVVDG

-565 VAGNTTTYMTTAVLP
+565 VAGNTTTYMTTATLP

-585 TNTAGTS
+585 TNTAGTT

-619 GRGTSVLRLSSAGTY
+619 GRGTSVLRLTTAGTY
-634 YPVVSIRLD
+634 YPIVSIRLD

-673 PTLTGA
+673 PTLTNA
-679 TFAGHSASGTV
+679 DWAGTSTSGTV

-710 SSRELSVLGAD
+710 SSRELSELGAD
-721 EFAFQLG
+721 AFAFQLG

>member
-1 MADIRTTTTNYVH
+1 MAQEIRQITTSYVH
-14 SKDPN
+14 STDPN
-19 LLNVHKAMVYR
+19 LLNIHKAMVYR

-42 DNITISGDVNLVD
+42 DNITITGDVNLVD
-55 TVNLS
+55 TVSVNSTPEDPVHVHLTEVGTS
-60 SATLAALETVTISNT
+60 GLLAVPYLPIGGTVTVTNT
-75 SFAITNFPTTSTVYQ
+75 SFAITNFPTTTTVYQ
-90 GTSPWVTTVTNWPA
+90 GTTPWVTTVTNWPA

-116 SGTWSVGVS
+116 SGTWSVGV
-125 GSVSVSNFTSTVNVA
+125 
-140 SMPAVSGTVA
+140 
-150 VSSLPAVTGTVTV
+150 TGNVTV
-163 NGSVT
+163 D
-168 VTNFTSTVNVATLPA
+168 
-183 ITGTV
+183 
-188 VVSSLPAVTG
+188 
-198 TVTVSNF
+198 NF

-215 AVSGTVVVSN
+215 AITGTVVVSN

-255 ISNTSFAVTN
+255 ISNTSIAITN
-265 FPTTSTVYQGTNPWN
+265 FPTTSTVYQGT
-280 ITGTV
+280 T
-285 VASNFTSTVNINSM
+285 
-299 PSITINTVTIS
+299 
-310 NTSIAV
+310 
-316 TNFPTTSTVYQGTS
+316 
-330 PWTVTGTVVSS
+330 PWTI
-341 NFTSTVQVANTV
+341 
-353 TVNQGTNPWTV
+353 

-386 AFGRLRVSQPY
+386 AFGRLRTSQPY

-464 FCMNTPKTNLR
+464 FCMNTPKANLR

-490 NDGTYNYLVIR
+490 NDGVYNYLVIR

-531 IFWTDVEWLG
+531 IFWTDIEWLG

-592 GASMMRQIC
+592 GVSMMRQIC

-634 YPVVSIRLD
+634 YPLVSIRLD

-673 PTLTGA
+673 PTLTNA
-679 TFAGHSASGTV
+679 TWAGHSASGTV

-710 SSRELSVLGAD
+710 SSRELSELGAD
-721 EFAFQLG
+721 AFAFQLG

>member
-1 MADIRTTTTNYVH
+1 MAQEIRQITTSYVH
-14 SKDPN
+14 STDPN
-19 LLNVHKAMVYR
+19 LLNIHKAMVYR

-42 DNITISGDVNLVD
+42 DNITITGDVNLVD
-55 TVNLS
+55 TVSVNSTPEDPVHVHLTEVGTS
-60 SATLAALETVTISNT
+60 GLLAVPYLPIGGTVTVTNT

-90 GTSPWVTTVTNWPA
+90 GTS
-104 LQYVNGVLYAVQ
+104 
-116 SGTWSVGVS
+116 
-125 GSVSVSNFTSTVNVA
+125 
-140 SMPAVSGTVA
+140 
-150 VSSLPAVTGTVTV
+150 
-163 NGSVT
+163 
-168 VTNFTSTVNVATLPA
+168 
-183 ITGTV
+183 
-188 VVSSLPAVTG
+188 
-198 TVTVSNF
+198 
-205 TSTVN
+205 
-210 INSMP
+210 
-215 AVSGTVVVSN
+215 
-225 FTSTVRVDN
+225 
-234 FPTSVTVTNF
+234 
-244 TSTVFV
+244 
-250 SNTLT
+250 
-255 ISNTSFAVTN
+255 
-265 FPTTSTVYQGTNPWN
+265 
-280 ITGTV
+280 
-285 VASNFTSTVNINSM
+285 
-299 PSITINTVTIS
+299 
-310 NTSIAV
+310 
-316 TNFPTTSTVYQGTS
+316 
-330 PWTVTGTVVSS
+330 
-341 NFTSTVQVANTV
+341 
-353 TVNQGTNPWTV
+353 PWTV

-386 AFGRLRVSQPY
+386 AFGRLRTSQPY

-421 VVYDANGSTYQLN
+421 VVYDANGSTYRLN

-565 VAGNTTTYMTTAVLP
+565 VAGNTTTYMTTAILP

-619 GRGTSVLRLSSAGTY
+619 GRGTSVLRLATAGTY
-634 YPVVSIRLD
+634 YPLVSIRLA

-668 KLVLN
+668 KLVSN

-679 TFAGHSASGTV
+679 TFAGTSTSGTV

-702 TELQAGYV
+702 IELQAGYV
-710 SSRELSVLGAD
+710 SSRELSELGAD

-748 ADVLAQIGWQE
+748 ADVLAQLGWQE

>member
-1 MADIRTTTTNYVH
+1 MPYQHNNR
-14 SKDPN
+14 DPN
-19 LLNVHKAMVYR
+19 LNNLHHAMELV
-30 DDEPHLRVTLGS
+30 DEIPHVRVTLGS
-42 DNITISGDVNLVD
+42 DNITITGDVNLVD
-55 TVNLS
+55 TVTVNSTPEDPVHTHITEVGTSGILAVPYMPIQGTVNQGTAGATAWKVNIGTDGTVTLAAGSASIGTVGLNAGTNSIGTVGLNAGTNTIGKVDQASTSNPWVISKNSTVNSSSNPLDVTFTNTSIGTTFTNTSIGVTQGTTPWQISKDGSANSTSNRIFVDVGTPTVTVDQPVAVTDNNTTLS
-60 SATLAALETVTISNT
+60 IDDGGGVITVDGTVELGTTTLAALETI
-75 SFAITNFPTTSTVYQ
+75 
-90 GTSPWVTTVTNWPA
+90 
-104 LQYVNGVLYAVQ
+104 
-116 SGTWSVGVS
+116 
-125 GSVSVSNFTSTVNVA
+125 
-140 SMPAVSGTVA
+140 
-150 VSSLPAVTGTVTV
+150 
-163 NGSVT
+163 
-168 VTNFTSTVNVATLPA
+168 
-183 ITGTV
+183 
-188 VVSSLPAVTG
+188 
-198 TVTVSNF
+198 
-205 TSTVN
+205 
-210 INSMP
+210 
-215 AVSGTVVVSN
+215 
-225 FTSTVRVDN
+225 
-234 FPTSVTVTNF
+234 
-244 TSTVFV
+244 
-250 SNTLT
+250 
-255 ISNTSFAVTN
+255 
-265 FPTTSTVYQGTNPWN
+265 
-280 ITGTV
+280 
-285 VASNFTSTVNINSM
+285 
-299 PSITINTVTIS
+299 
-310 NTSIAV
+310 
-316 TNFPTTSTVYQGTS
+316 
-330 PWTVTGTVVSS
+330 
-341 NFTSTVQVANTV
+341 

-364 TGNVNATI
+364 NGNVNATI
-372 TGTSTTTLGTGSTD
+372 TGTGTVTLGTGSTD
-386 AFGRLRVSQPY
+386 AFGRLRVSEPY
-397 TLFDSRARYY
+397 TLFDTKSRYY
-407 DHNEFSSST
+407 DHNDFSSST

-421 VVYDANGSTYQLN
+421 VVYDANGSTFQLN

-450 FPYQPGKSLLVMTT
+450 FPYQPGKSLLVMNT

-490 NDGTYNYLVIR
+490 NDGVYNYLVIR

-531 IFWTDVEWLG
+531 IFWTDIEWLG
-541 VGSVRCGFVVNG
+541 VGSVRCGFVING

-601 STVISEGGY
+601 ATVISEGGY

-619 GRGTSVLRLSSAGTY
+619 GRGTSVLRLVNAGTY
-634 YPVVSIRLD
+634 YPLVSIRLD

-668 KLVLN
+668 KLMLN
-673 PTLTGA
+673 PTLTDA
-679 TFAGHSASGTV
+679 TWAGTSTSGTV

-702 TELQAGYV
+702 IELQAGYV
-710 SSRELSVLGAD
+710 SSRELSELGAD
-721 EFAFQLG
+721 AFAFQLG

>member
-1 MADIRTTTTNYVH
+1 MAARGDTRINSTSYEHPQER
-14 SKDPN
+14 N
-19 LLNVHKAMVYR
+19 LLDLHTAMQYR
-30 DDEPHLRVTLGS
+30 NDGSPELRVNSTFEGNVVITGNV
-42 DNITISGDVNLVD
+42 NIPGTITVNSTPEDPVHTHITEIGTSGILNVPWMPVAGNVTIDGNANVVVQGNISG
-55 TVNLS
+55 
-60 SATLAALETVTISNT
+60 
-75 SFAITNFPTTSTVYQ
+75 IT
-90 GTSPWVTTVTNWPA
+90 
-104 LQYVNGVLYAVQ
+104 
-116 SGTWSVGVS
+116 
-125 GSVSVSNFTSTVNVA
+125 
-140 SMPAVSGTVA
+140 
-150 VSSLPAVTGTVTV
+150 
-163 NGSVT
+163 
-168 VTNFTSTVNVATLPA
+168 TLPA
-183 ITGTV
+183 I
-188 VVSSLPAVTG
+188 
-198 TVTVSNF
+198 
-205 TSTVN
+205 
-210 INSMP
+210 
-215 AVSGTVVVSN
+215 SGNVQIWDGGN
-225 FTSTVRVDN
+225 
-234 FPTSVTVTNF
+234 
-244 TSTVFV
+244 
-250 SNTLT
+250 
-255 ISNTSFAVTN
+255 
-265 FPTTSTVYQGTNPWN
+265 
-280 ITGTV
+280 
-285 VASNFTSTVNINSM
+285 
-299 PSITINTVTIS
+299 SITVD
-310 NTSIAV
+310 
-316 TNFPTTSTVYQGTS
+316 
-330 PWTVTGTVVSS
+330 
-341 NFTSTVQVANTV
+341 
-353 TVNQGTNPWTV
+353 
-364 TGNVNATI
+364 GNVTATI
-372 TGTSTTTLGTGSTD
+372 TGTSTFTLGTGSTD
-386 AFGRLRVSQPY
+386 AFGRLRTSQPY

-407 DHNEFSSST
+407 DHYEFSNVNA
-416 STGGT
+416 TGGT
-421 VVYDANGSTYQLN
+421 VVYDANSSTYQLN

-450 FPYQPGKSLLVMTT
+450 FPYQPGKSLLILAT
-464 FCMNTPKTNLR
+464 FCMNTPRTNLR

-490 NDGTYNYLVIR
+490 NDGTYNYLAIR

-514 QDAWDNPFAGLN
+514 QDAWDNPFLALQ

-541 VGSVRCGFVVNG
+541 VGSVRCGFVING

-565 VAGNTTTYMTTAVLP
+565 VAGNTTTYMTTATLP

-585 TNTAGTS
+585 TNTAGTT

-619 GRGTSVLRLSSAGTY
+619 GRGTSVLRLSTAGTY
-634 YPVVSIRLD
+634 YPIVSIRLD

-673 PTLTGA
+673 PTLTDA
-679 TFAGHSASGTV
+679 NWAGHSSTGTV

-702 TELQAGYV
+702 IELQAGYV
-710 SSRELSVLGAD
+710 SSRELSELGAD
-721 EFAFQLG
+721 AFAFQLG

>member
-1 MADIRTTTTNYVH
+1 MAQEIRQITTSYVH
-14 SKDPN
+14 STDPN
-19 LLNVHKAMVYR
+19 LLNIHKAMVYR

-42 DNITISGDVNLVD
+42 DNITITGDVNLVD
-55 TVNLS
+55 NVRVNNSL
-60 SATLAALETVTISNT
+60 TNPVPVFLVNNTVTILNT
-75 SFAITNFPTTSTVYQ
+75 SFSITNFPTTSTVYQ
-90 GTSPWVTTVTNWPA
+90 GTIPWVVTGTVAVNNLQTSITVT
-104 LQYVNGVLYAVQ
+104 
-116 SGTWSVGVS
+116 
-125 GSVSVSNFTSTVNVA
+125 NFTSTVNIT

-150 VSSLPAVTGTVTV
+150 ISSLPAVTGTVTV

-168 VTNFTSTVNVATLPA
+168 VTNFTSTVYVGNIQTSV
-183 ITGTV
+183 
-188 VVSSLPAVTG
+188 
-198 TVTVSNF
+198 TVTNF
-205 TSTVN
+205 TSTVH
-210 INSMP
+210 
-215 AVSGTVVVSN
+215 
-225 FTSTVRVDN
+225 VDN

-255 ISNTSFAVTN
+255 ISNTSIAITN
-265 FPTTSTVYQGTNPWN
+265 FPTTSTVY
-280 ITGTV
+280 
-285 VASNFTSTVNINSM
+285 
-299 PSITINTVTIS
+299 
-310 NTSIAV
+310 
-316 TNFPTTSTVYQGTS
+316 
-330 PWTVTGTVVSS
+330 
-341 NFTSTVQVANTV
+341 
-353 TVNQGTNPWTV
+353 QGTNPWTV

-386 AFGRLRVSQPY
+386 AFGRLRTSQPY

-407 DHNEFSSST
+407 DHNDFSSST
-416 STGGT
+416 STGAT

-531 IFWTDVEWLG
+531 IFWTDIEWLG

-553 AYVLCHTFHHAN
+553 AYVLCHTLHHAN

-673 PTLTGA
+673 PTLTNA
-679 TFAGHSASGTV
+679 DWAGHSASGTV

-710 SSRELSVLGAD
+710 SSRELSELGAD
-721 EFAFQLG
+721 AFAFQLG

>member
-1 MADIRTTTTNYVH
+1 MSYTPPSPGRGDRRLNTTDYQHPQET
-14 SKDPN
+14 N
-19 LLNVHKAMVYR
+19 LL
-30 DDEPHLRVTLGS
+30 
-42 DNITISGDVNLVD
+42 DV
-55 TVNLS
+55 
-60 SATLAALETVTISNT
+60 AR
-75 SFAITNFPTTSTVYQ
+75 
-90 GTSPWVTTVTNWPA
+90 A
-104 LQYVNGVLYAVQ
+104 LQYRYLTGEPELRVNLGPNAFVISGNVIIPGIVQ
-116 SGTWSVGVS
+116 VFSDPDNPIHNHTTEVGTSGNLQVPWLPIAGNVTVDS
-125 GSVSVSNFTSTVNVA
+125 GNIIVTQGTTPWVVSNSNVA
-140 SMPAVSGTVA
+140 IIGNI
-150 VSSLPAVTGTVTV
+150 TGIT
-163 NGSVT
+163 
-168 VTNFTSTVNVATLPA
+168 TLPA
-183 ITGTV
+183 ITGNV
-188 VVSSLPAVTG
+188 QIWDG
-198 TVTVSNF
+198 GN
-205 TSTVN
+205 
-210 INSMP
+210 
-215 AVSGTVVVSN
+215 
-225 FTSTVRVDN
+225 
-234 FPTSVTVTNF
+234 
-244 TSTVFV
+244 
-250 SNTLT
+250 
-255 ISNTSFAVTN
+255 
-265 FPTTSTVYQGTNPWN
+265 
-280 ITGTV
+280 
-285 VASNFTSTVNINSM
+285 
-299 PSITINTVTIS
+299 SITVD
-310 NTSIAV
+310 
-316 TNFPTTSTVYQGTS
+316 
-330 PWTVTGTVVSS
+330 
-341 NFTSTVQVANTV
+341 
-353 TVNQGTNPWTV
+353 
-364 TGNVNATI
+364 GNVNATI
-372 TGTSTTTLGTGSTD
+372 TGTSTFTLGTGSTD
-386 AFGRLRVSQPY
+386 AFGRLRVSEPY
-397 TLFDSRARYY
+397 TLFDSKARYY
-407 DHNEFSSST
+407 DHNEFSNVNT
-416 STGGT
+416 TGGT
-421 VVYDANGSTYQLN
+421 VVYDANSSTFELN

-450 FPYQPGKSLLVMTT
+450 FPYQPGKSLLILAT
-464 FCMNTPKTNLR
+464 FCMNTPRTNLR

-565 VAGNTTTYMTTAVLP
+565 IAGNTTTYMTTAVLP

-601 STVISEGGY
+601 ATVISEGGY
-610 NAFTYSETA
+610 NAFTYSESA
-619 GRGTSVLRLSSAGTY
+619 GRGTSVLRLSSSGTY

-655 VDVLSPTVNYYRW
+655 VDILSPTVNYYRW

-679 TFAGHSASGTV
+679 NWAGHSNSGTV

-710 SSRELSVLGAD
+710 SSRELSELGAD
-721 EFAFQLG
+721 AFAFQLG

>member
-1 MADIRTTTTNYVH
+1 MTIDVNGRTVNTTAYQH
-14 SKDPN
+14 SSEPN
-19 LLNVHKAMVYR
+19 LNELHKAMAYN
-30 DDEPHLRVTLGS
+30 DAGEPHIRVSLGS
-42 DNITISGDVNLVD
+42 DNITITGDVNLLD
-55 TVNLS
+55 TVTVNSTPEDPVHTHITEVGTSGILTVPYMPIQGTVS
-60 SATLAALETVTISNT
+60 IGTDGTVSLSATTLTALENISAT
-75 SFAITNFPTTSTVYQ
+75 
-90 GTSPWVTTVTNWPA
+90 
-104 LQYVNGVLYAVQ
+104 
-116 SGTWSVGVS
+116 
-125 GSVSVSNFTSTVNVA
+125 
-140 SMPAVSGTVA
+140 VSGTVELGA
-150 VSSLPAVTGTVTV
+150 TTLSALENVGVTGTVTV
-163 NGSVT
+163 QDGGGSITVDGSVT
-168 VTNFTSTVNVATLPA
+168 AT
-183 ITGTV
+183 ISGT
-188 VVSSLPAVTG
+188 P
-198 TVTVSNF
+198 
-205 TSTVN
+205 TVN
-210 INSMP
+210 I
-215 AVSGTVVVSN
+215 GTIPEIEIKN
-225 FTSTVRVDN
+225 D
-234 FPTSVTVTNF
+234 
-244 TSTVFV
+244 
-250 SNTLT
+250 
-255 ISNTSFAVTN
+255 
-265 FPTTSTVYQGTNPWN
+265 
-280 ITGTV
+280 
-285 VASNFTSTVNINSM
+285 
-299 PSITINTVTIS
+299 
-310 NTSIAV
+310 
-316 TNFPTTSTVYQGTS
+316 
-330 PWTVTGTVVSS
+330 
-341 NFTSTVQVANTV
+341 
-353 TVNQGTNPWTV
+353 
-364 TGNVNATI
+364 TGNPVPISGNVTATI
-372 TGTSTTTLGTGSTD
+372 TGNSTVTLGTGSTD
-386 AFGRLRVSQPY
+386 AFGRLRTSQPY

-421 VVYDANGSTYQLN
+421 VVYDANGSTYRLN

-565 VAGNTTTYMTTAVLP
+565 IAGNTTTYMTTAILP

-585 TNTAGTS
+585 TNTAGTT

-619 GRGTSVLRLSSAGTY
+619 GRGTSVLRLVTAGTY
-634 YPVVSIRLD
+634 YPLVSIRLA

-668 KLVLN
+668 KLVSN

-679 TFAGHSASGTV
+679 TFAGTSTSGTV

-702 TELQAGYV
+702 IELQAGYV
-710 SSRELSVLGAD
+710 SSRELSELGAD
-721 EFAFQLG
+721 AFAFQLG

-737 VTLAM
+737 VTLAL